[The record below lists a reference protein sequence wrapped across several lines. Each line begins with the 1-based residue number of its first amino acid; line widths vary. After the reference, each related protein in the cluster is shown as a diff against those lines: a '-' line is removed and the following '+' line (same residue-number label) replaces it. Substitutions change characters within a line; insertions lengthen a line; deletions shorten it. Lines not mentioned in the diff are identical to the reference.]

1 MYLLDGLE
9 TARLT
14 PFLAITNTTVNITA
28 NSFMVANTIVAILL

>member
-14 PFLAITNTTVNITA
+14 PFLAITNTIVNMAA
-28 NSFMVANTIVAILL
+28 NRFMVASAMVAILL